1 MIAQNQVV
9 VSKGRDNVVKWV
21 PAELNYRV
29 QKFTVQPS
37 H

>member
-1 MIAQNQVV
+1 MTGWTHGIACPDENTIY
-9 VSKGRDNVVKWV
+9 
-21 PAELNYRV
+21 AAEELNYRV